1 MNGSILFSDVNVR
14 YGSQTVLDLPHLRMK
29 SGEVTVVAGP
39 SGSGKST
46 LGHAAAGLLSY
57 MGAKVGGEMSIGDV
71 TASLND
77 RKAMR
82 TLRGTAVRWIP
93 QEPARAFTLTR
104 PVLPQM
110 LEGIAPSGP
119 IREKL
124 DRLLKILGL
133 PPSAKLENL
142 YPFEMS
148 GGMLQRAT
156 VISAFLPSPQ
166 LVVADEP
173 SAHLDSPRTI
183 VLGRII
189 TAIARTTS
197 VSVMWITHDLRLA
210 AAVADRILFLE
221 NGLVQAEGEP
231 SELLDPDRE
240 DRPKLV
246 AASARLAMP
255 T

>member
-1 MNGSILFSDVNVR
+1 MSRSILFSGVNVR
-14 YGSQTVLDLPHLRMK
+14 YGNQTVLDLPHLRME

-57 MGAKVGGEMSIGDV
+57 MGARIRGEMSIGDV

-77 RKAMR
+77 RRAMQ
-82 TLRGTAVRWIP
+82 TLRGWAVRWIP
-93 QEPARAFTLTR
+93 QEPARGFTLTR

-110 LEGIAPSGP
+110 LEGVEHSGA

-124 DRLLKILGL
+124 DRLLKVLGL
-133 PPSAKLENL
+133 PPSARLENL

-148 GGMLQRAT
+148 GGMLQRAA
-156 VISAFLPSPQ
+156 VISAFLPGPE

-173 SAHLDSPRTI
+173 SAHLDSASTI

-189 TAIARTTS
+189 TTIARTTS

-221 NGLVQAEGEP
+221 DGLVLAEGEP
-231 SELLDPDRE
+231 SELLDPNRE
-240 DRPKLV
+240 GRPKLV